1 MAHNGIL
8 FLDEL
13 PEFQRSV
20 LKVLRQPMEEG
31 TFTIARARSMVD
43 HPARF
48 MLVAAMNPCPCG
60 YQSHPGRNCSCPEKA
75 IECYMSKVSGP
86 LMDRIDMHL
95 EVCFLWKRANCRTRR
110 LQSHQRH
117 YVSLSWRRDGDSVT
131 D

>member
-31 TFTIARARSMVD
+31 TFTIARARSMLY

-48 MLVAAMNPCPCG
+48 LLVAAMNPCPCVE
-60 YQSHPGRNCSCPEKA
+60 QSHRGRNCSCPGKG
-75 IECYMSKVSGP
+75 I
-86 LMDRIDMHL
+86 
-95 EVCFLWKRANCRTRR
+95 
-110 LQSHQRH
+110 
-117 YVSLSWRRDGDSVT
+117 
-131 D
+131 